1 VRYKSKSELTL
12 KKIINGKENMNLKE
26 LLGEQF
32 REDLTVAELNELT
45 SKMNLVDLEKGDYVS
60 LKKFKDKD
68 SELQTLKTDKSSL
81 AKELEEIKRQGLGE
95 VERLKLDLE
104 AKDMAIKK
112 AQLENNKAKIVNIFT
127 QKGIAETE
135 YIEYIDQIVSEDI
148 EKSEKLANGIIKTID
163 NKLKDS
169 SAKILDL
176 ETKLTGKGGEPNPAG
191 SLEHTLGSKAA
202 KEINSKYIQ

>member
-1 VRYKSKSELTL
+1 
-12 KKIINGKENMNLKE
+12 MNLKE